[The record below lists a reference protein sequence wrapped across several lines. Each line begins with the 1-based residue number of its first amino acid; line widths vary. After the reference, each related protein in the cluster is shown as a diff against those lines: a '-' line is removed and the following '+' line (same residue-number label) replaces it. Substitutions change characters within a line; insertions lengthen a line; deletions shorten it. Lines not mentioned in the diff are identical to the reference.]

1 MANLKS
7 MSIESLV
14 LYFRTMRTL
23 FVYIMSNK
31 KNGTLYTG
39 VTNDLLRRVYEHK
52 HKINEGF
59 SSSYD
64 LNKLVYFE
72 EVEGSEA
79 AIWREKNIKAW
90 KRGWKKKLIEDMNPN
105 WRDLYF
111 DIGGKEF
118 DKEFDLEELK
128 ERYKKA

>member
-14 LYFRTMRTL
+14 LYFRIMRTL

>member
-1 MANLKS
+1 

-14 LYFRTMRTL
+14 LYFRIMRTL

>member
-1 MANLKS
+1 
-7 MSIESLV
+7 
-14 LYFRTMRTL
+14 MRTL